1 MKEFFVAGNWKLQ
14 KTHEEV
20 GPFFDEWSGLVTK
33 DSTDF
38 AFFGSAMLIPAM
50 AEAAK
55 GSKVSFQYG
64 PQNVH
69 SELSGAFTG
78 ENSLSQAKALGCG
91 IVLIGHSERR
101 HVFGETDEMINAK
114 VKLALAE
121 GFHVMLCLGETL
133 EEREA
138 GKTNEVILRQMNE
151 GLKDVQQDATRITLA
166 YEPVWAI
173 GTGKVATPDQA
184 NEAHTV
190 LREALQDK
198 KTRILY
204 GGSVKPANAAE
215 LASQPEVNGFLVG
228 GASLKPADFSQI
240 CNV

>member
-1 MKEFFVAGNWKLQ
+1 MKDFLVAGNWKLQ

-20 GPFFDEWSGLVTK
+20 KPFFDEWSSLVEGNH
-33 DSTDF
+33 DY

-50 AEAAK
+50 ADAAK
-55 GSKVSFQYG
+55 SSKTKFSYG
-64 PQNVH
+64 PQNVY
-69 SELSGAFTG
+69 SELSGAYTG
-78 ENSLSQAKALGCG
+78 ENSLTQAKALGCEM
-91 IVLIGHSERR
+91 VLVGHSERR
-101 HVFGETDEMINAK
+101 AIFGETDEQVNAK

-121 GFHVMLCLGETL
+121 GFHVVLCLGESL

-138 GKTNEVILRQMNE
+138 GTTNDVILRQLNE
-151 GLKDVQQDATRITLA
+151 GLKDVAQDATQMTLA

-173 GTGKVATPDQA
+173 GTGKVATPEQA
-184 NEAHTV
+184 NEAHAV
-190 LREALQDK
+190 LREALTDK
-198 KTRILY
+198 KIRILY

-215 LASQPEVNGFLVG
+215 LAAQPEVNGFLVG